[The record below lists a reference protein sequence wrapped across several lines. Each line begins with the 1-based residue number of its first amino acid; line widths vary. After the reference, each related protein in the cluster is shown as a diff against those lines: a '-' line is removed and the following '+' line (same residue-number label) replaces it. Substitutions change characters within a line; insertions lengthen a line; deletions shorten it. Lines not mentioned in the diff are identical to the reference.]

1 MLLQSAV
8 GASLFSLFIIVDV
21 QMMLRK
27 ISTDEYVVSL
37 LVALALLAVVG
48 AGSGSCW
55 QWVVVVVGVYVC
67 VCVCRVCV
75 CVCVCV
81 WIRGCCCESVIV
93 VGISPGVLHMT

>member
-55 QWVVVVVGVYVC
+55 QWVVVVVGVC
-67 VCVCRVCV
+67 VCV